1 MSNAERRSKR
11 ASQPS
16 DFVVGRAAFGVP
28 PSPVSR
34 VPHWLIVVA
43 VWAAMYLPGLG
54 SLEIKGEEG
63 RRILPGITMLET
75 GNYIVPYVGGEIYQ
89 RKPPLINWAV
99 AGSFQLFGAR
109 NEWAARLPSVICVLC
124 VALTFLLVARPSL
137 GRNGALFAALMW
149 LTNFGIIEKG
159 RLIEI
164 EALYVSLFGIAM
176 ICWLTF
182 WQQRR
187 SPWLTWIVPCVF
199 LGFGLLAKGPLHL
212 LFFYGIAAA
221 VLLRTGELRALLHP
235 AHIAGAL
242 VMLGI
247 FAAWALPYWQMT
259 QGENTG
265 DVWARQFTGRLS
277 GADMK
282 LGSWLMNMPRAFAY
296 GLPWA
301 VLLLFVRSAFNDSRD
316 GQLARGI
323 AWGTAILF
331 VGTNLIPGALPRYSM
346 PLLVPA
352 IWLIV
357 KIVTA
362 PELVGP
368 QRLRAFTARF
378 VRPRVITITALT
390 IAAAICIYGL
400 AIVPLLK
407 GREKVRN
414 VARQID
420 AALPVG
426 AQLVVVDPE
435 YQPFLFYLRAPF
447 TYADSVGKLP
457 ADARYFLVQGRDE
470 DDVRENRRWTQ
481 PPRELA
487 RITDY
492 RKKTV
497 ILFAL
502 GDA

>member
-1 MSNAERRSKR
+1 MSY
-11 ASQPS
+11 
-16 DFVVGRAAFGVP
+16 
-28 PSPVSR
+28 VSR
-34 VPHWLIVVA
+34 VPQWLVVLV
-43 VWAAMYLPGLG
+43 VWAAMYLTGLG
-54 SLEIKGEEG
+54 SLEIKGEEC

-75 GNYIVPYVGGEIYQ
+75 GNYIVPYVGGEVYQ

-99 AGSFQLFGAR
+99 AGSFKLFGVR
-109 NEWAARLPSVICVLC
+109 NEWTARLPSVICVLG

-137 GRNGALFAALMW
+137 GANGAFFAALMW

-187 SPWLTWIVPCVF
+187 SPWLTWIAPCVF

-221 VLLRTGELRALLHP
+221 VMLRMGELRALLRP
-235 AHIAGAL
+235 AHIVGAV

-247 FAAWALPYWQMT
+247 FAAWAVPYWQMT

-282 LGSWLMNMPRAFAY
+282 IGSWLMNMPRAFAY

-301 VLLLFVRSAFNDSRD
+301 VLLLFVRSAFGDSRD
-316 GQLARGI
+316 GQLSRGV

-331 VGTNLIPGALPRYSM
+331 VGMNLIPGALPRYSM

-352 IWLIV
+352 IWLIAR
-357 KIVTA
+357 IVTA

-368 QRLRAFTARF
+368 ARLRPFAARF
-378 VRPRVITITALT
+378 VRPRAIAGAAFAV
-390 IAAAICIYGL
+390 AAAIAIYGT

-420 AALPVG
+420 AALPAG
-426 AQLVVVDPE
+426 ARLVVVDPE

-457 ADARYFLVQGRDE
+457 PDTQYFLVQGSDE
-470 DDVRENRRWTQ
+470 EDVRKSPRWTQ

-487 RITDY
+487 RIIDY
-492 RKKTV
+492 RRKTV